1 MDLPVMKYLA
11 ESMRNT
17 ADALLETMRDG
28 KTFVCDE
35 CFGGNFETC
44 EANEPNA
51 IRMVAGGNAHVWNVN
66 TKTLLQT
73 MSPISEEKPRKWFD
87 QETTTLAGGTI
98 QTVKFGGDGRR
109 LFTAGYGYPPRVW
122 DVNSGKVLKI
132 FRGQGCS

>member
-44 EANEPNA
+44 EADAPNA
-51 IRMVAGGNAHVWNVN
+51 IRMVAGGKESWWRCGYCRLKMKNAELENMN
-66 TKTLLQT
+66 TNATKILEN
-73 MSPISEEKPRKWFD
+73 IVARH
-87 QETTTLAGGTI
+87 TTGTI
-98 QTVKFGGDGRR
+98 KGTMADVMRFMEQ
-109 LFTAGYGYPPRVW
+109 
-122 DVNSGKVLKI
+122 DVNDVQHAIKLLTFHNGD
-132 FRGQGCS
+132 

>member
-51 IRMVAGGNAHVWNVN
+51 IRMVAGGKESWWCCGYCRLKLKNAGLENVITAS
-66 TKTLLQT
+66 TKILQNIVERH
-73 MSPISEEKPRKWFD
+73 SN
-87 QETTTLAGGTI
+87 GTI
-98 QTVKFGGDGRR
+98 RGTMTDVMRR
-109 LFTAGYGYPPRVW
+109 MEQ
-122 DVNSGKVLKI
+122 DVNAIQQAIELLEFHNGD
-132 FRGQGCS
+132 

>member
-35 CFGGNFETC
+35 CFGGNFEAC

-51 IRMVAGGNAHVWNVN
+51 IRMVAGGKESWWCCGYCRLKLKNAGLENGYRDWE
-66 TKTLLQT
+66 TD
-73 MSPISEEKPRKWFD
+73 RKS
-87 QETTTLAGGTI
+87 T
-98 QTVKFGGDGRR
+98 R
-109 LFTAGYGYPPRVW
+109 L
-122 DVNSGKVLKI
+122 NSSHS
-132 FRGQGCS
+132 RASRMPSSA

>member
-35 CFGGNFETC
+35 CFGGNFEAC

-51 IRMVAGGNAHVWNVN
+51 IRMVAGGKESWWCCGYCRLKLKNEKLESMITTSTQV
-66 TKTLLQT
+66 LQNIVERD
-73 MSPISEEKPRKWFD
+73 SN
-87 QETTTLAGGTI
+87 GTI
-98 QTVKFGGDGRR
+98 RGTMTDVMRR
-109 LFTAGYGYPPRVW
+109 MEQ
-122 DVNSGKVLKI
+122 DVNDVQHVIKLLTFHNGD
-132 FRGQGCS
+132 